1 MANGSN
7 VIIKLLLPGILL
19 FTACG
24 SPSNSTSHL
33 TGSAAGNGGGAGTG
47 SPTTGSAGTTGA
59 AGSSST
65 PTTGAAGTGGPT
77 TGGAGNGASAAVCTT
92 YCSAIQMACT
102 GPNAQYKDMAD
113 CMKACSFLPAGTLA
127 TEDTG
132 NSVYCRTNHAGAA
145 LGQKTT
151 VKSECWAAGPLGYG
165 TCGSE
170 CETFCTMATAYCS
183 PANGYTGAPIYKG
196 YDDCYNACQQ
206 LDRVVEFEKPGIYS
220 ANYTP
225 GPAADHAADTLEC
238 RTYHLVI
245 NAMQGGANQMQHCPH
260 AAAKSDP
267 CGPGPDLTPPPPP
280 SDGGVSGDAGA
291 VPTYDGGLVNIINS
305 TNWDETK
312 YPPNQRKMLL
322 RDEGDPHLVM
332 IDLKATPI
340 LVWKQA
346 AGGPWA
352 RAAQLIGNNQIL
364 GGRNDGYEVFD
375 YTTGKIVKTVNKFGN
390 TQSAYRLATGET
402 MLTQSGTNL
411 TFLDKNDAMIRK
423 ITYNGYGYVRVAR
436 PTRRGTFLVPSDT
449 KLFEG
454 DATGKVLWS
463 TSGAEWGHIWE
474 PLLLGPPVG
483 GGAWVDGDVL
493 VCTAF
498 GSSCDV
504 VDQTAAHKVG
514 FRFGTKK
521 MKDAASVRPNFFS
534 EFEILPNG
542 NIFCSNW
549 QGHGGGNG
557 NNGIQVL
564 EFDPKGNVVWF
575 WKQDPS
581 IFSSIQG
588 VQVMDG
594 KNPACLHAQE
604 ISPDSTWQP
613 VMSAC
618 TSP

>member
-1 MANGSN
+1 MTNVSN
-7 VIIKLLLPGILL
+7 VIVKLLLPGLMLL
-19 FTACG
+19 GACG
-24 SPSNSTSHL
+24 SPSNSSSHL
-33 TGSAAGNGGGAGTG
+33 SGNAGTTGAAGTGSPTGGAGTGAAAGTSGGAGTG
-47 SPTTGSAGTTGA
+47 SPTGG
-59 AGSSST
+59 
-65 PTTGAAGTGGPT
+65 AGTGST
-77 TGGAGNGASAAVCTT
+77 TGGAGMGASAAVCTT
-92 YCSAIQMACT
+92 YCQAVQAACT
-102 GPNAQYKDMAD
+102 GANAQYKDMAD
-113 CMKACSFLPAGTLA
+113 CMKACSYLPAGTA
-127 TEDTG
+127 TDDTG
-132 NSVYCRTNHAGAA
+132 NSVGCRTNHAAA
-145 LGQKTT
+145 AAKQTMAVKT
-151 VKSECWAAGPLGYG
+151 ECWAAGPLGYG

-170 CETFCTMATAYCS
+170 CEAFCSMATGFCS
-183 PANGYTGAPIYKG
+183 AAGGFAGTPIYKS
-196 YDDCYNACQQ
+196 YEDCQNACSQFG
-206 LDRVVEFEKPGIYS
+206 RVVDFGVPGGYS
-220 ANYTP
+220 ATYTP
-225 GPAADHAADTLEC
+225 GPSMDTTDTLEC

-245 NAMQGGANQMQHCPH
+245 NAMSGGQATHCPH
-260 AAAKSDP
+260 AAANSTGV

-280 SDGGVSGDAGA
+280 ADGGATGDGGA
-291 VPTYDGGLVNIINS
+291 LPTYDGGLVNIINS

-332 IDLKATPI
+332 IDLKANPI
-340 LVWKQA
+340 MVWKTV

-352 RAAQLIGNNQIL
+352 RAAQLIGGNQIL

-375 YTTGKIVKTVNKFGN
+375 YTTGKITKTVNKFGN

-411 TFLDKNDAMIRK
+411 TFLDKNDQMVRK
-423 ITYNGYGYVRVAR
+423 ISYPGYGYVRVAR
-436 PTRRGTFLVPSDT
+436 PTRNGTFLVPSDT

-463 TSGAEWGHIWE
+463 TTGAEWGHIWE
-474 PLLLGPPVG
+474 PLLLGPSVG
-483 GGAWVDGDVL
+483 GGMWNDGDTI

-504 VDQTAAHKVG
+504 VDKTTHKVG

-521 MKDAASVRPNFFS
+521 MVNAAMVRPNFFS

-557 NNGIQVL
+557 GNGIQVL
-564 EFDPKGNVVWF
+564 EFNPKGEVVWF
-575 WKQDPS
+575 WKQDPT

-594 KNPACLHAQE
+594 KDPKCLHAQE
-604 ISPDSTWQP
+604 ISPNSTWQP

-618 TSP
+618 TP